1 MVIYKLIKY
10 IIVKINYHI
19 TTTLQTKSGHGSP
32 NHLIITI
39 SNIFRMLKEH
49 IEDNAP
55 NEQTKGQ
62 TILDWTHHLASYR
75 TLHAQMLKILLEKQV
90 GPTN

>member
-1 MVIYKLIKY
+1 MVHSICKIKSGENNAINLFSVQIMVIYKLIKY

-19 TTTLQTKSGHGSP
+19 TTTLQTKSGHESP
-32 NHLIITI
+32 NHLIITM

-49 IEDNAP
+49 IEDNTP

-62 TILDWTHHLASYR
+62 TILD
-75 TLHAQMLKILLEKQV
+75 
-90 GPTN
+90 